1 MVKHA
6 QTIRRQKPM
15 NCLSVFDHFVVLALK
30 GLTVGKMQAFVILL
44 KNIYGYTAVVTPVL
58 RLSPNKQI

>member
-1 MVKHA
+1 
-6 QTIRRQKPM
+6 M

-44 KNIYGYTAVVTPVL
+44 KNIYGYTAVVTPIL
-58 RLSPNKQI
+58 RLSSNKQI